1 MQGLSAPKQVPLR
14 NGHQS
19 PHLLPRFPWQQRRR
33 RPPLRWQI
41 GWLRVPLAWQQQ
53 RWPIIVS

>member
-41 GWLRVPLAWQQQ
+41 GWLRVPLA
-53 RWPIIVS
+53 